1 MAQMRLKDKNC
12 LAVAL
17 CFKTNRRKCRRQVA
31 SPTGESDDY
40 SESLESLW
48 NLWYGSAIRSS
59 FKTDRGTVPKI
70 PSILIVYLHFSDR
83 KFAI

>member
-48 NLWYGSAIRSS
+48 NRPKDPAFLNRIPFRAGNSPRERDEWSS
-59 FKTDRGTVPKI
+59 NKDDA
-70 PSILIVYLHFSDR
+70 L
-83 KFAI
+83 